1 MTGRPRRS
9 ADDALYRL
17 KLALNDLERA
27 TIERNLP
34 VARYLLDTEIWEA
47 LTAVAQTC
55 DVEREFIDFLRQAVE
70 GVQTELGRDPR

>member
-1 MTGRPRRS
+1 MTGRPRRP

-34 VARYLLDTEIWEA
+34 VARYLLDTEVWEA